1 VCGII
6 GIYNAGGL
14 EASLTSYNM
23 LHALQHRGQDGCG
36 LAAYT
41 GDSVF
46 LQKNLGLVNDVFDRS
61 ELPMFDEARL
71 LLGHVL
77 YTPRNAHN
85 VLDTQPMVMY
95 GRDGFM
101 ALGHNGQ
108 LVNGAALCDQLQ
120 KEGHLFQT
128 KSDAE
133 IFLHLIARET
143 AKTTDFV
150 AGIRTAINQARGSF
164 AITMMVPDKIIGI
177 RDSLGMRPLAIGR
190 LDDHWFLA
198 SESCALDAVHAK
210 LVREVEPGEIVV
222 IDRDGLHSYLSPAL
236 PTVKKMCVFEYVYFA
251 RPDTEIDDISVYSAR
266 YHSGQALAAMAPVE
280 ADIVAGVPDSATP
293 AAMGYA
299 QASGIPFAQALI
311 KSPYTGRT
319 FIEPGQKQ
327 RERTVLLKL
336 SPVRS
341 QVQNKRIILV
351 DDSIVRGTNS
361 LLIVNLLRHAG
372 AKEVHMRIASPPV
385 RFPCHFGINTPS
397 TDHLIGAKRSIE
409 EIRKC
414 INADSLAYLHEEAL
428 YKAVLGSVAKG
439 VGNEFESVN
448 GNGSF
453 CMACFNGSY
462 PMSIDS

>member
-1 VCGII
+1 MCGII
-6 GIYNAGGL
+6 GIYNAGEL
-14 EASLTSYNM
+14 ETSRTSYNM

-36 LAAYT
+36 LAAYN
-41 GDSVF
+41 GESVF

-61 ELPMFDEARL
+61 NLTMFDRGRL
-71 LLGHVL
+71 MLGHVL
-77 YTPRNAHN
+77 YETKNTHN
-85 VLDTQPMVMY
+85 VMDTQPMVMY

-101 ALGHNGQ
+101 ALGYNGQ
-108 LVNGAALCDQLQ
+108 LVNGGELCDQMQ

-133 IFLHLIARET
+133 IFLHLISRET
-143 AKTTDFV
+143 AKATDIV
-150 AGIRTAINQARGSF
+150 SGIRGAVNQARGSF
-164 AITMMVPDKIIGI
+164 AMTMMTPDKIIGI
-177 RDSLGMRPLAIGR
+177 RDPLGMRPLAIGR
-190 LDDHWFLA
+190 LDDSWFLA
-198 SESCALDAVHAK
+198 SESCALDAVHAR

-222 IDRDGLHSYLSPAL
+222 IDREGLHSYQSPA
-236 PTVKKMCVFEYVYFA
+236 PPGAKKMCVFEYVYFA
-251 RPDTEIDDISVYSAR
+251 RPDTEIDGISVYSAR
-266 YHSGQALAAMAPVE
+266 YRSGQALAAIEPVE
-280 ADIVAGVPDSATP
+280 ADIVAGVPDSAVP

-299 QASGIPFAQALI
+299 YTSGIPFAQALI

-336 SPVRS
+336 SPIRS

-361 LLIVNLLRHAG
+361 MLIVNVLRQAG

-397 TDHLIGAKRSIE
+397 TDHLIGARHSIE
-409 EIRKC
+409 GIREC

-428 YKAVLGSVAKG
+428 YKAVLGDAS
-439 VGNEFESVN
+439 FDISDSSVN
-448 GNGSF
+448 SNGPF

-462 PMSIDS
+462 PMAIGR